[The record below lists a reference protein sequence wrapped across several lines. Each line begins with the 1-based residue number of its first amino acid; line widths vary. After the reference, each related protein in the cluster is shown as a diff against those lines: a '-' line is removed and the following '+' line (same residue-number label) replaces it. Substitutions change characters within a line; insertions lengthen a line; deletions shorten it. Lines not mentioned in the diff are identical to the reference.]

1 MQPALIGPGLCGGL
15 ALLCLLGVHSLSGGL
30 WGAGGLGTKYRFG
43 RTAEAVTAAAASG
56 CIHSGAPGVL
66 ASRHV
71 ASIDVA
77 VALCLLAL
85 ISRCVGND
93 SRQVGGPKYRG
104 VLLAFAVEH
113 LVPIQIV
120 ALAPTVGQL
129 RLLTH
134 LCERSTTWLV
144 QCLRQ
149 KPMSHSRSVWGAQHA
164 SDRRAQE
171 YPNGGRGVLLGQLAA
186 MGTV

>member
-1 MQPALIGPGLCGGL
+1 M
-15 ALLCLLGVHSLSGGL
+15 
-30 WGAGGLGTKYRFG
+30 GTKYRFR
-43 RTAEAVTAAAASG
+43 RTAEALTAACPSG
-56 CIHSGAPGVL
+56 SIHSGVVWAL
-66 ASRHV
+66 ASRSI
-71 ASIDVA
+71 ASVDVA

-85 ISRCVGND
+85 ISRCAGND

-149 KPMSHSRSVWGAQHA
+149 KPASRSRSVWGAQHA
-164 SDRRAQE
+164 SDWRAQE
-171 YPNGGRGVLLGQLAA
+171 YPNCGRGVLLRQLAA
-186 MGTV
+186 MDTV